1 MLSRK
6 VITLLLAGLGAAVSV
21 LVQAADPAPIKVGLM
36 TVKTGVAAG
45 IGAQMQDGFEY
56 LLTERGG
63 KLAGRPVQLIVV
75 DTAASPVTAKAKFLQ
90 LTERDHVDVVVG
102 PLATFEAIAIR
113 DDVARAGVPLILSS
127 AAAEDLT
134 QRKADPWMVRSSSS
148 SAQAS
153 QPFGVYAARTLKYK
167 RVAVVAE
174 DLSFSHE
181 TVAGFQRTFEEAGGK
196 VVQKLWPPFNSTDF
210 ATVIAQIKPDV
221 DAVFINFSGANAT
234 RFLKQYSDYGLKQ
247 KIPLIAGMN
256 TVDESLLDKM
266 GDEAVGIVSAGWY
279 SAAIDTGV
287 NARYVSGFHQAYG
300 STPGFYATGGY
311 SAGLILEQALKATS
325 GTVPSGK
332 ELAAALHSVKI
343 DASPRGPL
351 ALDSY
356 GNPIVSVY
364 IRKVTRVDGKLVNT
378 VLQSYPDVSQFWT
391 YDPKAFLSDPVYS
404 RDFPASRNLE

>member
-6 VITLLLAGLGAAVSV
+6 LMALCVAGLAATLGSAA
-21 LVQAADPAPIKVGLM
+21 QAADPAPIKVGLM

-56 LLTERGG
+56 LLKERGG
-63 KLAGRPVQLIVV
+63 KLAGRAVELVVV

-102 PLATFEAIAIR
+102 PLATFEAVAIR

-148 SAQAS
+148 SAQAT
-153 QPFGVYAARTLKYK
+153 QPFGVYVAKTLKYK

-174 DLSFSHE
+174 DLSFSQE
-181 TVAGFQRTFEEAGGK
+181 TVAGFQRSYEEAGGK
-196 VVQKLWPPFNSTDF
+196 VVQKLWPPFNSSDF
-210 ATVIAQIKPDV
+210 ATVIAQIRPDV

-234 RFLKQYSDYGLKQ
+234 RFLKQYADFGLKQ

-266 GDEAVGIVSAGWY
+266 GDEAVGIISAGWY
-279 SAAIDTGV
+279 SAAIETGD
-287 NARYVSGFHQAYG
+287 NTRYVNGFRKTYG

-311 SAGLILEQALKATS
+311 SAGLILEQALKS
-325 GTVPSGK
+325 MGGQPVSGK
-332 ELAAALHSVKI
+332 ALATALHAVRL

-351 ALDSY
+351 KLDSY
-356 GNPIVSVY
+356 GNPIVTVY
-364 IRKVTRVDGKLVNT
+364 IRQVKRVDGKLVNT
-378 VLQSYPDVSQFWT
+378 VLQRYPDVSQFWT
-391 YDPKAFLSDPVYS
+391 YDPKAFLANPVYS
-404 RDFPASRNLE
+404 RDFPPSRNVE

>member
-6 VITLLLAGLGAAVSV
+6 LMALFVAGLAVTATASA
-21 LVQAADPAPIKVGLM
+21 QAVDPAPIKVGLM

-45 IGAQMQDGFEY
+45 IGEQMQDGFEY
-56 LLTERGG
+56 LLKERGG
-63 KLAGRPVQLIVV
+63 KLAGRPVELVVV
-75 DTAASPVTAKAKFLQ
+75 DTAASPATAKAKFLQ

-113 DDVARAGVPLILSS
+113 DDVPRAGVPLILSS

-153 QPFGVYAARTLKYK
+153 QPFGTYVAKTLKYK

-181 TVAGFQRTFEEAGGK
+181 TVAGFQRTYEDAGGK
-196 VVQKLWPPFNSTDF
+196 VVQKLWPPFNSSDF
-210 ATVIAQIKPDV
+210 ATVITQIKSDV

-234 RFLKQYSDYGLKQ
+234 RFLKQYSEYGLKQ

-279 SAAIDTGV
+279 SAAIDTGD
-287 NARYVSGFHQAYG
+287 NARYVSGFRTAYD

-311 SAGLILEQALKATS
+311 SAGLVLEQALKAT
-325 GTVPSGK
+325 GGKPTSGK
-332 ELAAALHSVKI
+332 ELAAALHAVKI
-343 DASPRGPL
+343 TSSPRGPL
-351 ALDSY
+351 TLDSY
-356 GNPIVSVY
+356 GNPIVTVY

-391 YDPKAFLSDPVYS
+391 YDPKAFLANPVYS
-404 RDFPASRNLE
+404 RDFPPSRNLE